1 MNTPK
6 IETERLI
13 LRKFTEGDIES
24 LFQIYR
30 DEEVNQFLPWFPL
43 KSLDEARSFFDT
55 RYGAK

>member
-43 KSLDEARSFFDT
+43 KSLDEARSFF
-55 RYGAK
+55 

>member
-43 KSLDEARSFFDT
+43 KSLDEARSCFE
-55 RYGAK
+55 KQK